1 MVKILMVC
9 LGNICRSP
17 MAHGIMESK
26 LPPDQFYV
34 DSAGTANYHIGDMP
48 DRRAITTARN
58 HGIDISHQRGQ
69 QFNRSFFDKFD
80 HIYVMDRYN
89 YEDVMS
95 MTRTHGDAVKVKLIL
110 DEDDASSIKQVPDP
124 YYGDESD
131 FEYVFNLFANLAV
144 RVNYSVDKTSKIT
157 VSFCP

>member
-17 MAHGIMESK
+17 MAHGILESK
-26 LPPDQFYV
+26 LPSDQFYV

-48 DRRAITTARN
+48 DRRAIAVARS
-58 HGIDISHQRGQ
+58 HGIDISYQRGQ
-69 QFNRSFFDKFD
+69 QFRASFFDKFD

-89 YEDVMS
+89 YEDIMS
-95 MTRTHGDAVKVKLIL
+95 ITRTHNDVTKVKLIL
-110 DEDDASSIKQVPDP
+110 DEDDTSSIKQVPDP

-131 FEYVFNLFANLAV
+131 FEYVFNLLDQV
-144 RVNYSVDKTSKIT
+144 CDKIARKLQQ
-157 VSFCP
+157 